1 MNLPAGREPVPVPEA
16 EPESTPEPVEASGTP
31 AAVRLAS
38 ALGARLRSWEGF
50 LAALLLCIIVMNA
63 LTSPSFLSMENQ
75 VNLFALSIEKVI
87 VVLIMTFVILNAEID
102 LSVASMMGL
111 SACALGWLVQQGVPM
126 PAAIIACLL
135 IGILGGAF
143 NGFWIT
149 VVGLPSL
156 VVTLAMLI
164 GFRGLARVLVED
176 RSIKAFP
183 EWFEALGQ
191 QPLAGPFPLSLII
204 FFALL
209 VLAVIVLRYSGFGR
223 QVYVIGI
230 NLEVA
235 RYSGIDVAR
244 VKMLLFTT
252 SGLLSALAGVL
263 FAARLGTVRGDMG
276 LGFEL
281 DIITIVLLG
290 GVSIFGGAGSVYGVV
305 LSILIVL
312 YLRNG
317 MSLSNVT
324 GHLQTGVI
332 GVLLILSAMIPN
344 VRGFLARA
352 ARPGVFRRPSLRAPR
367 RRGRGRIARAVSE
380 PAKRRFLHFD
390 SGRNS

>member
-1 MNLPAGREPVPVPEA
+1 MNALTGGSESRSPTPPDATEP
-16 EPESTPEPVEASGTP
+16 SGTRP
-31 AAVRLAS
+31 APAVRLAA
-38 ALGARLRSWEGF
+38 ALGARARSWEGF
-50 LAALLLCIIVMNA
+50 LAVLLLVIIVMNA
-63 LTSPSFLSMENQ
+63 LTSPSFLTTENQ
-75 VNLFALSIEKVI
+75 INLFALSIEKVI
-87 VVLIMTFVILNAEID
+87 VALIMTFVILNAEID

-111 SACALGWLVQQGVPM
+111 SSCALGWLVQHGVPM
-126 PAAIIACLL
+126 PAAILACLF

-176 RSIKAFP
+176 RSIKEFP
-183 EWFEALGQ
+183 AWFEALGQ
-191 QPLAGPFPLSLII
+191 QPLLGPFPLSLLV
-204 FFALL
+204 FLALL
-209 VLAVIVLRYSGFGR
+209 VLAVVVLRYSGFGR

-235 RYSGIDVAR
+235 RYSGINVAR

-252 SGLLSALAGVL
+252 SGFLSALAGIL

-290 GVSIFGGAGSVYGVV
+290 GVSIFGGAGSVYGVI

-317 MSLSNVT
+317 MSLSNIT

-332 GVLLILSAMIPN
+332 GILLILSAMIPN
-344 VRGFLARA
+344 VRSFLARV
-352 ARPGVFRRPSLRAPR
+352 ARPGRIRKPNFRDLSR
-367 RRGRGRIARAVSE
+367 
-380 PAKRRFLHFD
+380 
-390 SGRNS
+390 

>member
-1 MNLPAGREPVPVPEA
+1 MSRDERRTGTIAGDA
-16 EPESTPEPVEASGTP
+16 ASNVSARSVP
-31 AAVRLAS
+31 AAEDNRRAPAAARWPAALA
-38 ALGARLRSWEGF
+38 ARLRSWEGF
-50 LAALLLCIIVMNA
+50 LAILLLCIIAMNA
-63 LTSPSFLSMENQ
+63 LTSPSFLSVENQ
-75 VNLFALSIEKVI
+75 VNLFTLSIEKVI
-87 VVLIMTFVILNAEID
+87 VALIMAFVILNAEID

-126 PAAIIACLL
+126 PAAILACLF

-149 VVGLPSL
+149 VVRLPSL

-191 QPLAGPFPLSLII
+191 QPLIGPFPLSLLV

-209 VLAVIVLRYSGFGR
+209 VLAVVVLRYSGFGR

-290 GVSIFGGAGSVYGVV
+290 GVSIFGGAGSIYGVI

-317 MSLSNVT
+317 MSLSNIT

-332 GVLLILSAMIPN
+332 GIILILSAMIPN
-344 VRGFLARA
+344 VRSFLARVT
-352 ARPGVFRRPSLRAPR
+352 RPGPSR
-367 RRGRGRIARAVSE
+367 
-380 PAKRRFLHFD
+380 
-390 SGRNS
+390 

>member
-1 MNLPAGREPVPVPEA
+1 MNARTHG
-16 EPESTPEPVEASGTP
+16 PESRSPDSPDGMEPSGTRPAP
-31 AAVRLAS
+31 AARLAA
-38 ALGARLRSWEGF
+38 ALGSRVRSWEGF
-50 LAALLLCIIVMNA
+50 LAVLLLCIIVMNA
-63 LTSPSFLSMENQ
+63 VTSPSFLTMENQ

-87 VVLIMTFVILNAEID
+87 VALIMTFVILNAEID

-126 PAAIIACLL
+126 PAAILVCLF

-176 RSIKAFP
+176 RSIKEFP
-183 EWFEALGQ
+183 AWFEALGQ
-191 QPLAGPFPLSLII
+191 QPLLGPFPLSL
-204 FFALL
+204 FVFLALL

-235 RYSGIDVAR
+235 RYSGINVAR

-252 SGLLSALAGVL
+252 SGFLSALAGIL

-317 MSLSNVT
+317 MSLSNIT

-332 GVLLILSAMIPN
+332 GTLLILSAMIPN
-344 VRGFLARA
+344 VRSFLAH
-352 ARPGVFRRPSLRAPR
+352 V
-367 RRGRGRIARAVSE
+367 ARA
-380 PAKRRFLHFD
+380 
-390 SGRNS
+390 GRLR